1 MTGSSLEEVAKAT
14 GSSVLTAND
23 VILANTVIPNVGQE
37 PKVVG
42 TAFSLAVGKI
52 SQLING
58 NSGVYIIKSKSVT
71 EAPAVN
77 SFSNQITQEMQMQ
90 QNNAQ
95 MRAYEALKDKAKIKD
110 NRFQF

>member
-1 MTGSSLEEVAKAT
+1 M
-14 GSSVLTAND
+14 
-23 VILANTVIPNVGQE
+23 PNVGQE

-42 TAFSLAVGKI
+42 TAFALATGKT
-52 SQLING
+52 SKLIDG
-58 NSGVYIIKSKSVT
+58 NSGVFIIRAKSVI

-77 SFSNQITQEMQMQ
+77 AYTSQITQEMQTQ

-95 MRAYEALKDKAKIKD
+95 MRAYEALKDKATIKD